1 MLAFL
6 FTLAACG
13 GGGGGGF
20 NPDNNSSSDGET
32 YFLSMTLYDPSGN
45 ETRTVTSAAPG
56 TLKVKVTRDDK
67 SGKALEGVV
76 VNTSSDIGLV
86 FPASGT
92 ALSDVNG
99 IAQFQIEAGL
109 LKGAGTLTSTVD
121 SPVGTVTETLSF
133 QIGESGLRLGYFDE
147 DGLFI
152 ENEIGIQPET
162 LLASQGRAQLTVS
175 ILDEDGNLSNGLE
188 QVRFNSGC
196 LSSGQATLD
205 PESPLTTGD
214 GKVSATYSASG
225 CSGTDEISASLVGAT
240 AQAFGSVT
248 IAPPQATGLTFIS
261 ADPRTI
267 VLRGTGGGSDR
278 RDSSEVV
285 FQVVDSNGSPVQ
297 GVSVNFDLTTEVG
310 GLKVSPAS
318 ALSSNDGTVRATV
331 FSGDVATVV
340 RVIASTEAN
349 DGSGEQVSTVSD
361 ILTVST
367 GLPDQNSISVSVGGN
382 FVVENGFTVDGTA
395 RTITVRM
402 GDKFN
407 NPVPNGTAAV
417 FTTEYGLID
426 PSCETGI
433 KNGER
438 LSGTPTEGE
447 CSVLWTN
454 QAPRQPLLEENRE
467 AVRTINDTAGYNCT
481 AHRGNSGPCPNDIGY
496 TRGGR
501 SEILVTAIGE
511 ESFVDTNG
519 NGIIDESERDLFDN
533 VPEAFLDKNED
544 KVYTPKACANGTIK
558 NSAQCQAGSE
568 ESFVDFNDNAEYDLN
583 DDPAVYNGLLCP
595 PEGDGNWCSRT
606 LVNVR
611 DSTRLIL
618 SADTSWDILVASTG
632 GNVISNN
639 SRILAGANYVAYIS
653 DSFNNPPGGG
663 STVTVE
669 AGGDCEIIGEKS
681 FTAPNTA
688 AIGAFPVSIKAGGEG
703 TTGTVTIKLTPTGGG
718 TPYSE
723 TWNCEPFDP
732 PDPNDPDS
740 ELGLGGDA

>member
-20 NPDNNSSSDGET
+20 NPDNDSSDGET
-32 YFLSMTLYDPSGN
+32 YFISMTLYDPSGN

-56 TLKVKVTRDDK
+56 TLKVKVTRN
-67 SGKALEGVV
+67 GKNGKVIEGVV
-76 VNTSSDIGLV
+76 VTTESDIGLV
-86 FPASGT
+86 FPPSGT
-92 ALSDVNG
+92 ALTDVNG
-99 IAQFQIEAGL
+99 IAEFQIEAGL
-109 LKGAGTLTSTVD
+109 LKGAGTITSTAE
-121 SPVGTVTETLSF
+121 SPAGTVTQTFSF
-133 QIGESGLRLGYFDE
+133 QIGQSGLRLGYFDE
-147 DGLFI
+147 DGMFI
-152 ENEIGIQPET
+152 ENEIGIEPNA

-175 ILDEDGNLSNGLE
+175 ILDENGNLSNDLQ

-196 LSSGQATLD
+196 LSSLQADLD
-205 PESPLTTGD
+205 PDSPIDTGD
-214 GKVSATYSASG
+214 GRVSATYTARG

-267 VLRGTGGGSDR
+267 VLRGTGGGADR

-285 FQVVDSNGSPVQ
+285 FQVVDSNGAPVQ
-297 GVSVNFDLTTEVG
+297 GVNVDFGLTTEVG
-310 GLKVSPAS
+310 GLKVSPPS
-318 ALSSNDGTVRATV
+318 ALSSIDGTVSATV

-340 RVIASTEAN
+340 RVIASTAAG

-367 GLPDQNSISVSVGGN
+367 GLPDQNSISVSVQNQSEGV
-382 FVVENGFTVDGTA
+382 FVVENGFTVDGIE

-402 GDKFN
+402 G
-407 NPVPNGTAAV
+407 
-417 FTTEYGLID
+417 
-426 PSCETGI
+426 
-433 KNGER
+433 GER
-438 LSGTPTEGE
+438 LSGTPQEGQ
-447 CSVLWTN
+447 CSVLWTS
-454 QAPRQPLLEENRE
+454 QDPRQPILEENRE
-467 AVRTINDTAGYNCT
+467 AVRTIKDTAGYNCRP
-481 AHRGNSGPCPNDIGY
+481 HHNGNSGPCPDDIGY

-519 NGIIDESERDLFDN
+519 NGIMDESERDLFDN

-544 KVYTPKACANGTIK
+544 KVYTPKACANGTIT
-558 NSAQCQAGSE
+558 NSAQCRAGSE

-583 DDPAVYNGLLCP
+583 NDPAVYNGLLCP

-618 SADTSWDILVASTG
+618 SGEDIGGWDILMASAG
-632 GNVISNN
+632 GNVVGNN
-639 SRILAGANYVAYIS
+639 SQILAGATYTAYIS
-653 DSFNNPPGGG
+653 DIYNNPPQGG
-663 STVTVE
+663 STVTVT
-669 AGGDCEIIGEKS
+669 AGGDCEVIGEKL
-681 FTAPNTA
+681 FTAPDTA
-688 AIGAFPVSIKAGGEG
+688 KSGAFGVRVQAGGEG
-703 TTGTVTIKLTPTGGG
+703 TTGTVTIQLNPAAGG